1 MSPSLQQDLKQ
12 KKPFRS
18 VQQEAYLSVVR
29 TSTLLTDAMEDL
41 VKARGISATQ
51 YNVLRILRGSGAEG
65 LCRNAL
71 RDRMLTRMPDM
82 TRLLDRMEEAGLV
95 VRVREGEDRRMVLTA
110 AARRA
115 RRTSDGAAP
124 EADGRADRR
133 AAPLAVRSADAGS
146 RRRVSFLRHNK
157 CCHTEQ

>member
-18 VQQEAYLSVVR
+18 LQQEAYLSVVR
-29 TSTLLTDAMEDL
+29 TSTALTDAMEDL
-41 VKARGISATQ
+41 LKPQGISATQ
-51 YNVLRILRGSGAEG
+51 YNVLRILRGAEPEG

-95 VRVREGEDRRMVLTA
+95 TRSREGEDRRMVLTRITEKGRRS
-110 AARRA
+110 ARRA
-115 RRTSDGAAP
+115 RRA
-124 EADGRADRR
+124 R
-133 AAPLAVRSADAGS
+133 GS
-146 RRRVSFLRHNK
+146 RCTSGRCRG
-157 CCHTEQ
+157 

>member
-18 VQQEAYLSVVR
+18 LQQEAYLSVVR
-29 TSTLLTDAMEDL
+29 TSTALTDAMEEL
-41 VKARGISATQ
+41 VKSRGISATQ
-51 YNVLRILRGSGAEG
+51 YNVLRILRGSDVEG

-95 VRVREGEDRRMVLTA
+95 VRVREGEDRRMVMTRITAKGRGLLDDLDAPVMALHRKQMAGLTDA
-110 AARRA
+110 QLRSL
-115 RRTSDGAAP
+115 SDLLTLVR
-124 EADGRADRR
+124 DGGR
-133 AAPLAVRSADAGS
+133 
-146 RRRVSFLRHNK
+146 
-157 CCHTEQ
+157 

>member
-18 VQQEAYLSVVR
+18 LQQEAYLSVVR
-29 TSTLLTDAMEDL
+29 TSTALTDAMEDL

-82 TRLLDRMEEAGLV
+82 TRLLDRMEDAGLV
-95 VRVREGEDRRMVLTA
+95 KRSREQEDRRMVLTQITPRGKELLSGLDRPMSDLHREQL
-110 AARRA
+110 ARLTDA
-115 RRTSDGAAP
+115 Q
-124 EADGRADRR
+124 
-133 AAPLAVRSADAGS
+133 LRSLIDLLTTIREGNAG
-146 RRRVSFLRHNK
+146 
-157 CCHTEQ
+157 

>member
-18 VQQEAYLSVVR
+18 LQQEAYLSVVR
-29 TSTLLTDAMEDL
+29 TSTALTDAMEDL
-41 VKARGISATQ
+41 VKSRGISATQ

-82 TRLLDRMEEAGLV
+82 TRLLDRMEEAGFV
-95 VRVREGEDRRMVLTA
+95 VRVREGDDRRMVMTRITAKGRELLDDLEAPVMALHKKQMAGLTDA
-110 AARRA
+110 QLRSL
-115 RRTSDGAAP
+115 SDLLTLVR
-124 EADGRADRR
+124 DG
-133 AAPLAVRSADAGS
+133 G
-146 RRRVSFLRHNK
+146 
-157 CCHTEQ
+157 

>member
-18 VQQEAYLSVVR
+18 LQQEAYLSVVR
-29 TSTLLTDAMEDL
+29 TSTALTDAMEEL
-41 VKARGISATQ
+41 VKSHGISATQ
-51 YNVLRILRGSGAEG
+51 YNVLRILRGSYAEG

-95 VRVREGEDRRMVLTA
+95 VRVREGEDRRMVMTRITA
-110 AARRA
+110 K
-115 RRTSDGAAP
+115 
-124 EADGRADRR
+124 GRALLDDLD
-133 AAPLAVRSADAGS
+133 APVMALHRKQMAGLTDAQLRSLSDLLTLVRDGG
-146 RRRVSFLRHNK
+146 
-157 CCHTEQ
+157 

>member
-18 VQQEAYLSVVR
+18 LQQEAYLSVVR
-29 TSTLLTDAMEDL
+29 TSTALTDAMEEL
-41 VKARGISATQ
+41 VKSHGISATQ
-51 YNVLRILRGSGAEG
+51 YNVLRILRGSDAEG

-95 VRVREGEDRRMVLTA
+95 VRVREGDDRRMVMTRITQKGRQLLDDLDAPVMALHRKQMAGLTDA
-110 AARRA
+110 QLRSL
-115 RRTSDGAAP
+115 SDLLTLVR
-124 EADGRADRR
+124 DG
-133 AAPLAVRSADAGS
+133 GG
-146 RRRVSFLRHNK
+146 
-157 CCHTEQ
+157 

>member
-1 MSPSLQQDLKQ
+1 MSPSLQQDHKQ

-18 VQQEAYLSVVR
+18 LQQEAYLSVVR
-29 TSTLLTDAMEDL
+29 TSTALTDAMEDL
-41 VKARGISATQ
+41 VKSRGISATQ

-95 VRVREGEDRRMVLTA
+95 TRSREQEDRRMVLTQITARGKELLGELDRPMTELHRDQLA
-110 AARRA
+110 ALTKDQL
-115 RRTSDGAAP
+115 RTLIDLLTAIREGNES
-124 EADGRADRR
+124 
-133 AAPLAVRSADAGS
+133 
-146 RRRVSFLRHNK
+146 
-157 CCHTEQ
+157 

>member
-18 VQQEAYLSVVR
+18 LQQEAYLSVVR
-29 TSTLLTDAMEDL
+29 TSTALTDAMEDL
-41 VKARGISATQ
+41 VKSRGISATQ
-51 YNVLRILRGSGAEG
+51 YNVLRILRGSDAEG

-95 VRVREGEDRRMVLTA
+95 VRVREGDDRRMVMTRITQKGRQLLDDLDAPVMALHRKQMAGLTDA
-110 AARRA
+110 QLRSL
-115 RRTSDGAAP
+115 SDLLTLVR
-124 EADGRADRR
+124 DG
-133 AAPLAVRSADAGS
+133 GG
-146 RRRVSFLRHNK
+146 
-157 CCHTEQ
+157 

>member
-18 VQQEAYLSVVR
+18 LQQEAYLSVVR
-29 TSTLLTDAMEDL
+29 TSTALTDAMEDL
-41 VKARGISATQ
+41 VKSRGISATQ
-51 YNVLRILRGSGAEG
+51 YNVLRILRGSDVEG

-95 VRVREGEDRRMVLTA
+95 VRVREGEDRRMVMTRITAKGRGLLDDLDAPVMALHRKQMAGLTDA
-110 AARRA
+110 QLRSL
-115 RRTSDGAAP
+115 SDLLTLVR
-124 EADGRADRR
+124 DG
-133 AAPLAVRSADAGS
+133 GG
-146 RRRVSFLRHNK
+146 
-157 CCHTEQ
+157 

>member
-18 VQQEAYLSVVR
+18 LQQEAYLSVVR
-29 TSTLLTDAMEDL
+29 TATALTDVMEDL

-95 VRVREGEDRRMVLTA
+95 VRVREGDDRRMVMTRITAQGRELLDELDAPVMALHRKQMRGLTDVQL
-110 AARRA
+110 RSL
-115 RRTSDGAAP
+115 SDLLTLVR
-124 EADGRADRR
+124 DG
-133 AAPLAVRSADAGS
+133 G
-146 RRRVSFLRHNK
+146 
-157 CCHTEQ
+157 